1 MMETVADLIKS
12 VPVYQLAAE
21 SGIPVRTLY
30 RWAEENSI
38 PGHEHVQAAHRQKIE
53 QAARKLKRARKAS

>member
-38 PGHEHVQAAHRQKIE
+38 PGHEHV
-53 QAARKLKRARKAS
+53 